1 MSPSNCSDSNCSF
14 SGCHGLLITCLLPCP
29 ALIMHINHLFCT
41 VPCPFP
47 SDIGTGLEEGIGTE
61 QFKLHIVITKA
72 HVKFKQDWLKI
83 F

>member
-1 MSPSNCSDSNCSF
+1 MRIFLNKKGKRGQIFPMRAGDAKQKIN
-14 SGCHGLLITCLLPCP
+14 LPWP
-29 ALIMHINHLFCT
+29 NHLFCT

-47 SDIGTGLEEGIGTE
+47 SDLEAVLKEGIGTE

-72 HVKFKQDWLKI
+72 HVKFEQDWLKI